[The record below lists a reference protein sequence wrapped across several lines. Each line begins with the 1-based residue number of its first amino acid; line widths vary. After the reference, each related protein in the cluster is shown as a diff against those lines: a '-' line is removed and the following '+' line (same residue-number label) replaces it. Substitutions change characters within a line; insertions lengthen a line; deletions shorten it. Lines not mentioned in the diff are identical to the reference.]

1 MVEKWSCINP
11 LTIEER
17 RLIKEGLD
25 LNMTYREISLHA
37 GRCKSV
43 VMREAKRLGNIKDYD
58 PDKAQ
63 AHFEEKQK
71 RHGFREWQK
80 KKKQNSIEL
89 AT

>member
-1 MVEKWSCINP
+1 MVGNWSCFNP

-25 LNMTYREISLHA
+25 LDMSYGKIALHV

-43 VMREAKRLGNIKDYD
+43 VMREAKRLGDIRKYD
-58 PDKAQ
+58 PEKAQ
-63 AHFEEKQK
+63 ENFEEKQK

-80 KKKQNSIEL
+80 KLKSQ
-89 AT
+89 

>member
-1 MVEKWSCINP
+1 MKTQEHNIMVGKWSCANP

-25 LNMTYREISLHA
+25 LNMNYREISEHV

-43 VMREAKRLGNIKDYD
+43 VMREAKRLGDISEYD

-63 AHFEEKQK
+63 AHFEKLQRDKNK
-71 RHGFREWQK
+71 RIK
-80 KKKQNSIEL
+80 
-89 AT
+89 

>member
-11 LTIEER
+11 LTIDER

-25 LNMTYREISLHA
+25 LNMSYREISIHA

-43 VMREAKRLGNIKDYD
+43 VMREAKRLGTCKDYD
-58 PDKAQ
+58 PDMAQ
-63 AHFEEKQK
+63 AHFEDKQM

-80 KKKQNSIEL
+80 RKKLNSNAQ